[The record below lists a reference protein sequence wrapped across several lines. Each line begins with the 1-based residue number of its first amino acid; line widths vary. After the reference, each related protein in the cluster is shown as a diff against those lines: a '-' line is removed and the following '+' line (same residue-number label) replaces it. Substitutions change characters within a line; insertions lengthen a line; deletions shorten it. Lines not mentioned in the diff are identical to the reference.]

1 LESVERMKGLLAKP
15 VSRYVASIIDGAI
28 VMGIVIGLNYF
39 GSYKGYDV
47 ESLNSFVIFSFIVKL
62 LTYLFIDVAIPY
74 LYDGKT
80 IGRTVMGITLYQEN
94 GKKVDIFLLLK
105 RSSIFILIA
114 IVSDILFLSNI
125 SFALWAVVFMVSIYL
140 IYTDTLRQT
149 VHDKLAKSV
158 MLDDKKLIEDKN
170 KGK

>member
-1 LESVERMKGLLAKP
+1 MKSVERMKGLLAKP

-94 GKKVDIFLLLK
+94 GKKVDIYF
-105 RSSIFILIA
+105 
-114 IVSDILFLSNI
+114 
-125 SFALWAVVFMVSIYL
+125 
-140 IYTDTLRQT
+140 
-149 VHDKLAKSV
+149 
-158 MLDDKKLIEDKN
+158 
-170 KGK
+170 